1 MRMGPHCLR
10 TAQKHRPKPTMI
22 ENDDG
27 GPFLYWNEGSRKT
40 FRLSFLKIATRA
52 KVSKKLRDEGVA
64 GSEL

>member
-1 MRMGPHCLR
+1 
-10 TAQKHRPKPTMI
+10 MI